1 MPLPTS
7 AGFSF
12 GPVDRNVSDRDE
24 YAPTLHFIERYTG
37 LKPVY
42 IETLTLDMLTVDASA
57 TDSVHHLMKKLSQKW
72 TVESK
77 L

>member
-1 MPLPTS
+1 MS
-7 AGFSF
+7 IAYVKFSF
-12 GPVDRNVSDRDE
+12 GLVDRNENDRDG
-24 YAPTLHFIERYTG
+24 YAITLHFIERYTG

-42 IETLTLDMLTVDASA
+42 IETLTLDILTVDASA